1 MPIVDLNNPD
11 AEAFIEGYG
20 QMKPVAMECCFSEVT
35 PEVLR
40 LLQKVKD
47 NGSKIW
53 LNGLWPS
60 LNGGHDDDRAVELN
74 QKDESWG
81 WLLEKGASLIQT
93 DRPVQLLQY
102 LKEEGRR

>member
-1 MPIVDLNNPD
+1 M
-11 AEAFIEGYG
+11 
-20 QMKPVAMECCFSEVT
+20 
-35 PEVLR
+35 
-40 LLQKVKD
+40 
-47 NGSKIW
+47 
-53 LNGLWPS
+53 WPS

>member
-1 MPIVDLNNPD
+1 
-11 AEAFIEGYG
+11 
-20 QMKPVAMECCFSEVT
+20 
-35 PEVLR
+35 
-40 LLQKVKD
+40 
-47 NGSKIW
+47 
-53 LNGLWPS
+53 

>member
-1 MPIVDLNNPD
+1 
-11 AEAFIEGYG
+11 
-20 QMKPVAMECCFSEVT
+20 MECCFSEVT